1 MMVCE
6 VVTALF
12 SSSSSDARGRRELAR
27 GVGRCLS
34 RAIRSTRDAADD
46 ATRDDDAMRVEV

>member
-12 SSSSSDARGRRELAR
+12 SSSSDARSRRKRAR

-34 RAIRSTRDAADD
+34 REIRSTRDAADD
-46 ATRDDDAMRVEV
+46 ATRDGDAMRVEV

>member
-12 SSSSSDARGRRELAR
+12 SSSSDARGRRELAR